1 MGNAALQSHAQ
12 RMRSYIDQNNNV
24 TIYNAIMKGWYIHIN
39 KMMHLANKKSIK
51 LERVMFFAMET
62 KILHVLGKLFG
73 KGVKIE

>member
-1 MGNAALQSHAQ
+1 
-12 RMRSYIDQNNNV
+12 
-24 TIYNAIMKGWYIHIN
+24 MKGWYIHIN